1 VKDLFIINNER
12 RIILNNNKGFDNVNF
27 YEMNWELKGDLG
39 AHDPVLAKEGS
50 RWYVFHTGKGI
61 QIKSSEDGVNWKQE
75 KPIFSSLPEWSKEFV
90 PEKTEDSIWAPD
102 IYYHNGIYYIYYSVS
117 TFGKNTS
124 AIGLVTNTTL
134 NPEHPEYEWKD
145 RGHVIHSTEA
155 DNYNAIDANLIFDQ
169 EGQPWLNFGS
179 FWSGIK
185 LFQLDPVSMK
195 KAEGAEL
202 LSISSRT
209 EQPNTIEAPFIVYL
223 NGFYYQFV
231 SFDFCCRGIESTYK
245 IVVGRSENITGPYTD
260 KNGVSMMEGG
270 GTLIDAGDERWIGPG
285 HCAVYFSD
293 NSSVLVNHAYDS
305 MKKGKPTLQ
314 IRPLYWDNE
323 GWPHL

>member
-1 VKDLFIINNER
+1 MNM
-12 RIILNNNKGFDNVNF
+12 NNNQGFDNVNF
-27 YEMNWELKGDLG
+27 YEMNWDLKGDLW

-50 RWYVFHTGKGI
+50 RWYVFHTGNGI
-61 QIKSSEDGVNWKQE
+61 QIKSSEDGANWKQE
-75 KPIFSSLPEWSKEFV
+75 GPIFTSLPEWSKEYV
-90 PEKTEDSIWAPD
+90 PEKEEESIWAPD
-102 IYYHNGIYYIYYSVS
+102 IYFHNGIYYIYYSVS

-134 NPEHPEYEWKD
+134 NPENPEYEWKD

-155 DNYNAIDANLIFDQ
+155 DDFNAIDANLIFDQ

-185 LFQLDPVSMK
+185 LIQLDPVTMK
-195 KAEGAEL
+195 IAEGAEL

-209 EQPNTIEAPFIVYL
+209 EQPNTIEAPFIEYR
-223 NGFYYQFV
+223 NGLYYQFV
-231 SFDFCCRGIESTYK
+231 SFDFCCRGVESTYK

-260 KNGVSMMEGG
+260 KNGISMMEGG
-270 GTLIDAGDERWIGPG
+270 GTLIDAGDDRWIGPG
-285 HCAVYFSD
+285 HCAVYSSN
-293 NSSVLVNHAYDS
+293 NSSILVNHAYDS
-305 MKKGKPTLQ
+305 LKKGKPALQ